1 MVKMILIEVS
11 GTAGE
16 EKELFLASQ
25 VVITMMVMM
34 IMMVMMM
41 TMTRSELWL
50 LGRGGWEP
58 STGGTSRQAAGTFSL
73 M

>member
-25 VVITMMVMM
+25 VVITKMVMV

-41 TMTRSELWL
+41 MMMMMTVMASWL
-50 LGRGGWEP
+50 
-58 STGGTSRQAAGTFSL
+58 
-73 M
+73 